1 MNDML
6 DAVVVFNDPFERIG
20 QLVEEERGTAKPEG

>member
-20 QLVEEERGTAKPEG
+20 QLVEEERGTAKPN